1 MYEVYDKVIAIAALA
16 RNCAVQL
23 PGNIERI
30 EKLRN
35 FFSRSY
41 VIIVENDSTDGTKE
55 ILESWQEK
63 SHNVQVISNDYGTKT
78 IPNKKGS
85 VVPSMSFSRIEKM
98 VFYRNMYLD
107 ILESINDSIDYLM
120 VIDIDI
126 NSFSIEGILKS
137 IQNAP
142 NNFGGIFANGRAKV
156 FWGNF
161 PITTCYYDS
170 YAFVSMGKD
179 AFMLPDNFVLN
190 RRQYIHLH
198 LPFHKYLSCQSAFC
212 GIGLYKYQL
221 IKKNRYI
228 VHKNIL
234 SNSNKLESI
243 CEHIP
248 FNLSLI
254 NKGYCNYISKYMY
267 VDYNERIIEI
277 YFIAIYVPSF
287 LIYIYRYLKKHMQ
300 NGTKE

>member
-1 MYEVYDKVIAIAALA
+1 MCCTVTWEYRTDREIT
-16 RNCAVQL
+16 
-23 PGNIERI
+23 E
-30 EKLRN
+30 

-156 FWGNF
+156 FGETFLLQLVIMIVMHLFLWVRMLL
-161 PITTCYYDS
+161 CY
-170 YAFVSMGKD
+170 
-179 AFMLPDNFVLN
+179 
-190 RRQYIHLH
+190 QI
-198 LPFHKYLSCQSAFC
+198 
-212 GIGLYKYQL
+212 ILY
-221 IKKNRYI
+221 
-228 VHKNIL
+228 
-234 SNSNKLESI
+234 
-243 CEHIP
+243 
-248 FNLSLI
+248 
-254 NKGYCNYISKYMY
+254 
-267 VDYNERIIEI
+267 
-277 YFIAIYVPSF
+277 
-287 LIYIYRYLKKHMQ
+287 
-300 NGTKE
+300 